1 MRLRMSS
8 KGQVVLPAEVRRK
21 YGLAAGAE
29 LDLVDAG
36 DHLVVWPAAV
46 DPVIRLKG
54 LLAAAPGERSL
65 VAALLESRKAD
76 LRREGAR

>member
-21 YGLAAGAE
+21 YRLAAGAE
-29 LDLVDAG
+29 LELLDAG

-46 DPVIRLKG
+46 DPVARLKG
-54 LLAAAPGERSL
+54 LLAAGPGEESL
-65 VAALLESRKAD
+65 LSALAESRAAE
-76 LRREGAR
+76 RESD